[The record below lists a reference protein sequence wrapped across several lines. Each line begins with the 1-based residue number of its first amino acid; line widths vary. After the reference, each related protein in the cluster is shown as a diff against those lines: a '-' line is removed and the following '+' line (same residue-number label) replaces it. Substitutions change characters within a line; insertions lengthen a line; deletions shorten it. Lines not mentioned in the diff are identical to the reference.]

1 MLTPAFCVRE
11 GEGVRVEFYFPEA
24 PVEQAKKA
32 MLQVIR
38 SASAEVQ
45 EIVFPVIAQ
54 DYADAEIALASLEV
68 QQALNRRG
76 ITASLRRESQKEIV
90 VTSIDQVI
98 SGELDRHL
106 RERE

>member
-1 MLTPAFCVRE
+1 MLIQK
-11 GEGVRVEFYFPEA
+11 GVRVEFYFPES

-38 SASAEVQ
+38 SASAEIQ

-54 DYADAEIALASLEV
+54 DYADAQLALASLEV
-68 QQALNRRG
+68 QAALSRRG
-76 ITASLRRESQKEIV
+76 ITASLQRESQKEIV
-90 VTSIDQVI
+90 VVSIDQVI
-98 SGELDRHL
+98 SGELDSYL